1 MKEENNSIKYRDLV
15 LKVVFPFHSFFVN
28 KVDNNLLYRSF
39 VSTLKWQC
47 HEIFD
52 LYFFLKS
59 NPSGSGFLSHIS
71 CLLSHVSCLKSPV
84 SRLLS
89 HISCPTSPV
98 PRLLSHVSYLTSTV
112 SRLLSHVFCPTTNV
126 SVNWWRSWR
135 NDPGRCLFLQS
146 VLKIPKLS
154 ARYVRKSAYNAKRF
168 LN

>member
-15 LKVVFPFHSFFVN
+15 LKVVFPFRSFFVN
-28 KVDNNLLYRSF
+28 KVDNNFLNRSF

-135 NDPGRCLFLQS
+135 TDPGWCLMTLDG
-146 VLKIPKLS
+146 V
-154 ARYVRKSAYNAKRF
+154 
-168 LN
+168 